1 MQYQINIFLES
12 LNQFW
17 LQLVNFVPRLLAVLV
32 ILFLVG

>member
-1 MQYQINIFLES
+1 MQYQIDIFLES